1 MALKLG
7 SVEEIQGGGTRE
19 NWGTESGKEEGDPC
33 WKRDPTEGEKGFE
46 KAAGR
51 ENGGDAGMRE
61 ASQQVGNGVRRGG
74 RHNLSGE

>member
-7 SVEEIQGGGTRE
+7 RVEETQVGGTRE

-33 WKRDPTEGEKGFE
+33 WRRVAREGEKGFE

-51 ENGGDAGMRE
+51 ENG
-61 ASQQVGNGVRRGG
+61 V
-74 RHNLSGE
+74 

>member
-46 KAAGR
+46 TAAGR
-51 ENGGDAGMRE
+51 ENGGDAGMRGFPAGGERGEKGWE
-61 ASQQVGNGVRRGG
+61 A
-74 RHNLSGE
+74 